1 MPIQWFVEE
10 EIKKNE
16 NLYSPNNQCL
26 SMDSRGFSMIDLVES
41 VATRRKYALKRM
53 TCHSK
58 EDEAVVRQE
67 IHVMTSLEHKN
78 VIRLIEYM
86 FKGSADIVIN
96 TTSQVYLVLPYYK
109 NGSLHDNLMLRSQKQ
124 DYMGETQILH
134 IFLGICEGLR
144 AMHEASPAAL
154 AHRDLKTANVCL
166 SDSMEPVLVDLG
178 SAAEARMQICGQQEA
193 QKLQDTAEERC
204 SIVYRA
210 PELFNVESYC
220 MIDERTDIWSL
231 GCVLYA
237 MCYFKCPFDA
247 AYERG
252 DSVALAVLS
261 GNIVFPEIE
270 RPYHEDMRELIMFM
284 LRLNPMER
292 PFIYSVIEKV
302 NDLLVKLEGRV

>member
-1 MPIQWFVEE
+1 
-10 EIKKNE
+10 
-16 NLYSPNNQCL
+16 
-26 SMDSRGFSMIDLVES
+26 MIDLVENTS
-41 VATRRKYALKRM
+41 TKRKYALKRM

-58 EDEAVVRQE
+58 EDEEVARQE
-67 IHVMTSLEHKN
+67 INVMNSIEHKN
-78 VIRLIEYM
+78 VIKLVDSH

-96 TTSQVYLVLPYYK
+96 AMSQVYLVLPYYK
-109 NGSLHDNLMLRSQKQ
+109 NGSLHDNLMVRARKQ
-124 DYMGETQILH
+124 DYMGESQILH
-134 IFLGICEGLR
+134 MFLGICDGLK
-144 AMHEASPAAL
+144 ALHEAAPTPL

-178 SAAEARMQICGQQEA
+178 SATAARVQICGQQEA

-237 MCYFKCPFDA
+237 MCFFKCPFDA

-261 GNIVFPEIE
+261 GNIVFPEIP
-270 RPYHEDMRELIMFM
+270 RPYNEKMQELIMFM

-302 NDLLVKLEGRV
+302 NDYLSELEGRL

>member
-1 MPIQWFVEE
+1 
-10 EIKKNE
+10 
-16 NLYSPNNQCL
+16 
-26 SMDSRGFSMIDLVES
+26 MIDLVEN
-41 VATRRKYALKRM
+41 TTTKRKYALKRM

-58 EDEAVVRQE
+58 EDEAVVKQE
-67 IHVMTSLEHKN
+67 INVMTCIDHKN
-78 VIRLIEYM
+78 VIRLIDSM

-96 TTSQVYLVLPYYK
+96 ATSQVYLILPFYK
-109 NGSLHDNLMLRSQKQ
+109 NGSLHDNLMMRSHKQ
-124 DYMGETQILH
+124 DYMPETQILN
-134 IFLGICEGLR
+134 IFLGICEGVR
-144 AMHEASPAAL
+144 ALHEASPVPL

-247 AYERG
+247 AYEKG

-261 GNIVFPEIE
+261 GNINFPEIS
-270 RPYHEDMRELIMFM
+270 RPYHEDMRELIMYM
-284 LRLNPMER
+284 LRMNPMER
-292 PFIYSVIEKV
+292 PFIYSVIEKA
-302 NDLLVKLEGRV
+302 NDLIAKLEGRV

>member
-1 MPIQWFVEE
+1 
-10 EIKKNE
+10 
-16 NLYSPNNQCL
+16 
-26 SMDSRGFSMIDLVES
+26 MIDLVENT
-41 VATRRKYALKRM
+41 ATRRKYALKRM
-53 TCHSK
+53 TCHSI

-67 IHVMTSLEHKN
+67 MNVMESIDHKN
-78 VIRLIEYM
+78 VIKLIDFM

-96 TTSQVYLVLPYYK
+96 ATSQAYLVLPFYK
-109 NGSLHDNLMLRSQKQ
+109 NGSLHDNLTLRSHKQ
-124 DYMGETQILH
+124 DYMGQSQILH
-134 IFLGICEGLR
+134 IFLGICEGLK
-144 AMHEASPAAL
+144 ALHEASPVPL

-261 GNIVFPEIE
+261 GNIVFPQIS
-270 RPYHEDMRELIMFM
+270 RPYHEDMKELIMFM

-302 NDLLVKLEGRV
+302 NDFMGRLDERL

>member
-1 MPIQWFVEE
+1 
-10 EIKKNE
+10 
-16 NLYSPNNQCL
+16 
-26 SMDSRGFSMIDLVES
+26 MIDLVENT
-41 VATRRKYALKRM
+41 ATRQKYALKRL

-58 EDEAVVRQE
+58 EDVAVVKQE
-67 IHVMTSLEHKN
+67 IHVMTIIDHRN
-78 VIRLIEYM
+78 VIRLIDSM
-86 FKGSADIVIN
+86 FRGSADIVIN
-96 TTSQVYLVLPYYK
+96 ATSQAFLVLPYYK
-109 NGSLHDNLMLRSQKQ
+109 NGSLHDNLMMRSSKQ
-124 DYMGETQILH
+124 DYMGEAQILH
-134 IFLGICEGLR
+134 IFLGICEGLK
-144 AMHEASPAAL
+144 ALHEASPVPL

-178 SAAEARMQICGQQEA
+178 SAAEARMQICGQAEA

-220 MIDERTDIWSL
+220 VIDERTDIWSL

-261 GNIVFPEIE
+261 GSVAYPELA
-270 RPYHEDMRELIMFM
+270 RPYNEDMKDLIQFM
-284 LRLNPMER
+284 MRLNPMER
-292 PFIYSVIEKV
+292 PFIYTVIERVK
-302 NDLLVKLEGRV
+302 DFIAKLEGRV